1 MNIFEAFQG
10 MYAIG
15 APVRRKAWASVVYV
29 EPGSKDNPG
38 PWLHYMEGGTDA
50 YVRFIP
56 TEQDYLSIDW
66 VWYEEVVG

>member
-1 MNIFEAFQG
+1 MNIAEAFHG

-38 PWLHYMEGGTDA
+38 PWLHYMNGGTDTS
-50 YVRFIP
+50 VRFIP
-56 TEQDYLSIDW
+56 TEQDYLSVDW
-66 VWYEEVVG
+66 EWYEKVMG